1 MVARVRREEEH
12 EIALDVVEQLRA
24 INSASLAIL
33 EDARNGGEPS
43 LALKAID
50 RIHRQVELQAKL
62 LGEIDQRPQV
72 NLYLTPEW
80 LELRTLI
87 VGALEPHP
95 QAQEAIIM
103 ALEEANDART

>member
-33 EDARNGGEPS
+33 EEASGAGELD

-72 NLYLTPEW
+72 NLYLSPEW

-87 VGALEPHP
+87 VAALEPHP
-95 QAQEAIIM
+95 QAQEAVIW
-103 ALEEANDART
+103 ALEEANDARA

>member
-1 MVARVRREEEH
+1 MVARVRRENEH

-24 INSASLAIL
+24 INSASLTIL
-33 EDARNGGEPS
+33 EEARGAGES
-43 LALKAID
+43 DLALKAID

-62 LGEIDQRPQV
+62 LGEIDQRPQI